1 MRSQNAD
8 TIHAA
13 FVEADGSCLLLSLQ
27 LQQATIA
34 IANSEMPHGC
44 YGPVLLHLSSI
55 LLQ

>member
-8 TIHAA
+8 TSHAA

-44 YGPVLLHLSSI
+44 YGPVLLDLSSI